1 VAEAGQAQFRSAG
14 PHDVGGA
21 DQEPE
26 ALESF
31 ALYGRSMPPL
41 PQIDSQSFTRLTT
54 SLGLLF
60 CALAIAVPALI
71 LRDSGVLRI
80 SQRELSGLTPV
91 ARQELE
97 RRQRLSRDLGEK
109 AWPLGAG
116 FALVGLAL
124 LVYSL
129 PRLRKQEA
137 KLERRS
143 DLELEQLLGQQ
154 GEAERD
160 EILTREAREEVLASA
175 AASLPDDGSVGETN
189 VGNHIDRGEGE
200 PAARVPNPDLMAALE
215 ASLAAVKGDVQQIED
230 AVLDRLEAIVPR
242 WFRMRRFPR
251 VGTLRLDAL
260 LSSEVDQLPDV
271 VVEVKALSDRELGP
285 RARDAADRG
294 IALAARYQA
303 LTGRSALA
311 WVIVVLSTDAQP
323 ALSDAPVGTDLP
335 DTVEVSV
342 IRRDELDRLT
352 LPARLTG

>member
-1 VAEAGQAQFRSAG
+1 
-14 PHDVGGA
+14 
-21 DQEPE
+21 
-26 ALESF
+26 
-31 ALYGRSMPPL
+31 MPPL

-71 LRDSGVLRI
+71 LRDTGVLRI
-80 SQRELSGLTPV
+80 SQRELNGLTPV
-91 ARQELE
+91 ARQEVE

-116 FALVGLAL
+116 FAFVGFAL

-143 DLELEQLLGQQ
+143 DIELEQLLGQQ

-175 AASLPDDGSVGETN
+175 TASLPDDESLGE
-189 VGNHIDRGEGE
+189 IDDGDEVDGE
-200 PAARVPNPDLMAALE
+200 PASVPDLMAALE
-215 ASLAAVKGDVQQIED
+215 ATLAAVKDDVQQVEE

-242 WFRMRRFPR
+242 WFTMRRYPR
-251 VGTLRLDAL
+251 VGTLQLDAL
-260 LSSEVDQLPDV
+260 LSSHVDQLPDV
-271 VVEVKALSDRELGP
+271 IVEVKAPRDRVLGA

-294 IALAARYQA
+294 IALAARYQVI
-303 LTGRSALA
+303 TGRPARS
-311 WVIVVLSTDAQP
+311 WVILALNIDVQP
-323 ALSDAPVGTDLP
+323 ALSDAPIGADLP

-342 IRRDELDRLT
+342 ISRDELDRLRV
-352 LPARLTG
+352 PARLIG